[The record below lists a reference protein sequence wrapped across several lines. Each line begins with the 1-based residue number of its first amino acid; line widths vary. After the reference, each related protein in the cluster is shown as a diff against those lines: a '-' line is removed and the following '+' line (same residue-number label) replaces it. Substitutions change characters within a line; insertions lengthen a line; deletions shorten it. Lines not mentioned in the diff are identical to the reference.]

1 MIRKRNISGRGG
13 YPQVGSRRVRRWRGG
28 FPQGGRGA
36 LSPLGAALGVLE
48 NEVTELAI
56 EIRRLK
62 EKARLLESENKSL
75 RRRLATGVTPPEPGL
90 AAQEDHLSELY
101 RDGFHVCQLYFGK
114 RLEGGCLL
122 CVSLLRR
129 RRSQP

>member
-1 MIRKRNISGRGG
+1 MIKRRSTPVSPGL
-13 YPQVGSRRVRRWRGG
+13 RRVRRWRGAS
-28 FPQGGRGA
+28 PQDGGVSA
-36 LSPLGAALGVLE
+36 LGAALGVLE
-48 NEVTELAI
+48 NEVAELAL

-62 EKARLLESENKSL
+62 EKARLMESENKSL
-75 RRRLATGVTPPEPGL
+75 RRRLALGVAPSET
-90 AAQEDHLSELY
+90 AAREDHLSELY

-129 RRSQP
+129 RRPQP

>member
-1 MIRKRNISGRGG
+1 MARRRTGRGYVQG
-13 YPQVGSRRVRRWRGG
+13 GSRR
-28 FPQGGRGA
+28 GRG
-36 LSPLGAALGVLE
+36 LRGTHPSSPVAAALGVLE
-48 NEVTELAI
+48 SEVAEMAA

-62 EKARLLESENKSL
+62 EKARLIESENKSL
-75 RRRLATGVTPPEPGL
+75 RRRLAMGITPPEPGL
-90 AAQEDHLSELY
+90 AVQEDHLYELY

-129 RRSQP
+129 RRSRP